1 VEVAALAVMVLVQ
14 IIMAVEVAALVVIEN
29 SHHNP

>member
-14 IIMAVEVAALVVIEN
+14 IIMAVEVAALVVTEN
-29 SHHNP
+29 LHLKH